1 VRRRFS
7 LEGRLALAALLA
19 VFGAVGLAAVLL
31 AIGLSLPLAASLALA
46 AGLAGA
52 MAGTAW
58 AWRPIASALKGVADG
73 VRGFQDNDFG
83 FRLAGERDDEVGDL
97 VALYNRMGD
106 VLRAKRNEIYE
117 RELLLDTLLQGAPM
131 AIVLLNPLDRV
142 AYANAAARRLFG
154 RRGRLEGLALDDLDA
169 PAPALRDALLAG
181 ADTTVTALTPA
192 GEDETYRLVFRSFHL
207 NTQRHRLAV
216 IEVLTPDVRRQE
228 LSAWKKVIRVVS
240 HEVNNSLAPVS
251 SLVHSARVA
260 AQSPRH
266 AERLENILAT
276 IDERVRHL
284 SRFLEGYAA
293 LARLPVPRPEEIA
306 WAPFLESVSRA
317 VPFRV
322 EGTPDPPAAFFDPA
336 QMQQVL
342 LNLLKNAAEAQSPP
356 EEIVVAVE
364 PAPSGGC
371 FLRISDRGKGMDE
384 DAMRRAAL
392 PLSSADRSGRGLGL
406 PLCAEILAA
415 HGGTLALK
423 PRPGGGTV
431 VICHLP
437 SAFPSGRHR
446 QPVAQAAGPGGR

>member
-7 LEGRLALAALLA
+7 LEGRLVLAAGLAVLAAVALAAL
-19 VFGAVGLAAVLL
+19 LL
-31 AIGLSLPLAASLALA
+31 AIGLSLPLASSLALA
-46 AGLAGA
+46 AGFAGTVF
-52 MAGTAW
+52 GTAW
-58 AWRPIASALKGVADG
+58 AWRPIATALKGVADG
-73 VRGFQDNDFG
+73 VRGFQENDFG

-106 VLRAKRNEIYE
+106 VLRAKRNEIYA

-142 AYANAAARRLFG
+142 AYANATARRLFG
-154 RRGRLEGLALDDLDA
+154 RRDRLEGLALGDLDT
-169 PAPALRDALLAG
+169 PAPALKEALLAG
-181 ADTTVTALTPA
+181 VDATVTGLGPE

-216 IEVLTPDVRRQE
+216 VEVLTPDVRRQE

-260 AQSPRH
+260 AKTPRH
-266 AERLENILAT
+266 AERLEDILAT

-306 WAPFLESVSRA
+306 WAPFLDSVGRA
-317 VPFRV
+317 VSFRV
-322 EGTPDPPAAFFDPA
+322 VGTPDPPAAFFDPA

-342 LNLLKNAAEAQSPP
+342 LNLLKNAAEAESPP
-356 EEIVVAVE
+356 DEIAVAVE
-364 PAPSGGC
+364 PSPAGGC
-371 FLRISDRGKGMDE
+371 FLRISDRGRGMDE
-384 DAMRRAAL
+384 DAMRQAAL

-431 VICHLP
+431 VTCHIPEGRPGSSLTRR
-437 SAFPSGRHR
+437 SASGGS
-446 QPVAQAAGPGGR
+446 AAP

>member
-1 VRRRFS
+1 MRRRSS
-7 LEGRLALAALLA
+7 LEGRLALAAALA
-19 VFGAVGLAAVLL
+19 VLGAVGLAALLL
-31 AIGLSLPLAASLALA
+31 ALGLSLPLAASLAFA
-46 AGLAGA
+46 AGLAA
-52 MAGTAW
+52 AVAGTAL

-73 VRGFQDNDFG
+73 VRGFQENDFG
-83 FRLAGERDDEVGDL
+83 FRLASEGNDEISDL

-131 AIVLLNPLDRV
+131 AILLFNPLERV

-154 RRGRLEGLALDDLDA
+154 KRGRLEGLALDDLDA
-169 PAPALRDALLAG
+169 PAPALRDALRAG

-192 GEDETYRLVFRSFHL
+192 GEDETYRLVFRSFRL

-216 IEVLTPDVRRQE
+216 VEVLTPDVRRQE

-260 AQSPRH
+260 AKAPRH
-266 AERLENILAT
+266 AERLEDILAT

-317 VPFRV
+317 VPFHV

-342 LNLLKNAAEAQSPP
+342 LNLLKNAAEAKSPA
-356 EEIVVAVE
+356 EEIAVAVE

-371 FLRISDRGKGMDE
+371 LLRISDRGDGMDA

-415 HGGTLALK
+415 HGGTLVVGQ
-423 PRPGGGTV
+423 RPGGGTV
-431 VICHLP
+431 VTCHLP
-437 SAFPSGRHR
+437 ENRPGSLLSRRSASG
-446 QPVAQAAGPGGR
+446 P